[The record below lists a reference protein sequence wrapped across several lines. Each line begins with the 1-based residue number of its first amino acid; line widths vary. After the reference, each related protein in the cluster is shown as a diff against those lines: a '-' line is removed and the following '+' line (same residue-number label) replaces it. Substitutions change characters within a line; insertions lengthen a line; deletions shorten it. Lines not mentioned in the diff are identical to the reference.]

1 MITVNP
7 ELLCLIA
14 SQMPLCCI
22 QPAHPWYE
30 YMQLAHPTQPR
41 VSACVCVR
49 EGGGYRS
56 CYFVHMLRVLCVWV
70 IGACTHTH
78 THTPRGVSF
87 TQECIEDNILPEEGE
102 ATYTASMSPTLAWTS
117 AGVGSIP
124 PNC

>member
-1 MITVNP
+1 MGDMITVNP

-49 EGGGYRS
+49 EGGGIEVATS
-56 CYFVHMLRVLCVWV
+56 CICLECCVS
-70 IGACTHTH
+70 G
-78 THTPRGVSF
+78 
-87 TQECIEDNILPEEGE
+87 
-102 ATYTASMSPTLAWTS
+102 
-117 AGVGSIP
+117 
-124 PNC
+124 